1 VPPAAPREV
10 AERLALPMAA
20 IRGPGFVGR
29 TSERELLDGL
39 LARVRGGE
47 SEVLVIRGEAG
58 IGKTALLRYA
68 ARQASGYR
76 VAELTGVEAEMELA
90 FAGIHQL
97 CGTMLDRLDALPP
110 PQRDALSIALA
121 LAAGE
126 APDRF
131 LVGLAVLSL
140 LAAVAEE
147 RPLLCLVEDAQWLD
161 AASSQIVGLVA
172 RRVRAESVAIVVAV
186 REPVTA
192 PDFDALPEL
201 RLEGLPEHD
210 ARSLLRGV
218 VSGRLDNRVV
228 ERIAGETG
236 GNPLALLELPGRM
249 TAAEL
254 AGGFE
259 LPAAGD
265 LPAHIEHHYV
275 RRIRQLPEATQRL
288 MLLAAAEPV
297 GDASLVLRAGRR
309 LGIET
314 GALAPAE
321 AAQLLQLGTS
331 VRFRHPL
338 VRSAVYRAA
347 PPDSRQR
354 VHEALA
360 EVSDPDSEADRRAW
374 HRALAAT
381 GPDEEVAAELE
392 RSAARAQ
399 ARGGAAATAAF
410 LDRAVALTPD
420 PARRRERALAAA
432 QASLQA
438 GAFAAAR
445 RLLAM
450 ADAGPLEDFQRAR
463 VDLLQAQLAFV
474 SSRGADA
481 TALLLAAARRLEP
494 LEVSLARET
503 YVDAFSAA
511 LFGARLNGSVGIPE
525 VADAVR
531 AALRAP
537 DAEPATADLLLD
549 ALVALAED
557 YDAAVPRCRE
567 AVLRLSGGKASAKER
582 LRWLW
587 QGCVLALEIWDDEH
601 ALSLSQSSA
610 QMARET
616 GTLAELALAL
626 SAYTPILVFCGDL
639 ATAAAT
645 VSETELVQ
653 ETTGIRSAPYGALI
667 LSAWRGREV
676 ETTNLIESTEREA
689 TARGEGI
696 GVAISAYA
704 RAVLCN
710 GLGRYEEALAAAVT
724 ASEHREVVAENWGL
738 SELIEP
744 AARAGRADLAADAL
758 KRLSRK
764 ADATGTDLALGIDA
778 RSRALL
784 SEDDRAEG
792 FFLMAID
799 RLSQTRVRAE
809 LARTHLLYG
818 EWLRRMNRRVDAR
831 AQLHIAYDS
840 FSSSGMEAFA
850 ERARRELSATG
861 ETVRKRTAETR
872 DDLTPQ
878 ERQIAELARDGLS
891 NPEIGAR
898 LFLSR
903 RTVEWHLRHVFAKL
917 GIQSRR
923 ELSSA
928 LSTFVSARPD
938 VSLKPQVPGQ

>member
-1 VPPAAPREV
+1 
-10 AERLALPMAA
+10 MAA

-39 LARVRGGE
+39 LARVRDGG

-97 CGTMLDRLDALPP
+97 CGTMLDRLGALPA
-110 PQRDALSIALA
+110 PQREALSVALG

-126 APDRF
+126 VPDRF
-131 LVGLAVLSL
+131 LVGLAVLNL

-172 RRVRAESVAIVVAV
+172 RRVHAESVAMVVAA
-186 REPVTA
+186 REPAAV
-192 PDFDALPEL
+192 PDFDGLAEL
-201 RLEGLPEHD
+201 RLGGLPEQHGH
-210 ARSLLRGV
+210 SLLRGV
-218 VSGRLDNRVV
+218 VGGRLDSGIVA
-228 ERIAGETG
+228 RIVAETG

-259 LPAAGD
+259 LPASGE
-265 LPAHIEHHYV
+265 LPAHLEQHFI
-275 RRIRQLPEATQRL
+275 RRIRQLPTATQSL
-288 MLLAAAEPV
+288 MLLAAAEPA
-297 GDASLVLRAGRR
+297 GDAPLVLRAGRS
-309 LGIET
+309 LGIDT
-314 GALAPAE
+314 DALAPAE
-321 AAQLLQLGTS
+321 AAQLLQIGTS

-347 PPDSRQR
+347 PPGSRQR
-354 VHEALA
+354 AHEALA
-360 EVSDPDSEADRRAW
+360 EVSDPEFDADRRAW
-374 HRALAAT
+374 HRALAAE
-381 GPDEEVAAELE
+381 GPDEDVAAELE

-410 LDRAVALTPD
+410 LDRAVTLTPD
-420 PARRRERALAAA
+420 PARRPERALAAA
-432 QASLQA
+432 QASVEA
-438 GAFAAAR
+438 GGFSAAR

-450 ADAGPLEDFQRAR
+450 AHAGPLDEFQRAQL
-463 VDLLQAQLAFV
+463 DLLQAQLAFV

-481 TALLLAAARRLEP
+481 TELLLAAARRFEP

-511 LFGARLNGSVGIPE
+511 LFGARLNGTVGIPE
-525 VADAVR
+525 VAEAAR
-531 AALRAP
+531 AAPRAP
-537 DAEPATADLLLD
+537 DGEPATADLLLD
-549 ALVALAED
+549 ALVALVDD
-557 YDAAVPRCRE
+557 YETAVPRCRE
-567 AVLRLSGGKASAKER
+567 AVVRLSGEHASAKER

-587 QGCVLALEIWDDEH
+587 QGCVLALETWDDEH
-601 ALSLSQSSA
+601 ALSLSRSSV
-610 QMARET
+610 QIARET
-616 GTLAELALAL
+616 GTLSELALAL
-626 SAYTPILVFCGDL
+626 SAHTPILVFCGDV
-639 ATAAAT
+639 AAAGAT

-653 ETTGIRSAPYGALI
+653 GTTGIRSAPYGALI
-667 LSAWRGREV
+667 LSAWQGREI
-676 ETTNLIESTEREA
+676 ESTKLIETTEREA
-689 TARGEGI
+689 NARGEGI
-696 GVAISAYA
+696 GLAISAYA

-710 GLGRYEEALAAAVT
+710 GLGRYEEALAAAVA

-744 AARAGRADLAADAL
+744 ATRTDRTDLAADAME
-758 KRLSRK
+758 RLSRK
-764 ADATGTDLALGIDA
+764 AYATRTDWALGIDA

-784 SEDDRAEG
+784 SEDDRAEV
-792 FFLMAID
+792 FFLKAID
-799 RLSQTRVRAE
+799 HLSQTRVRAE

-831 AQLHIAYDS
+831 AQLHIAFDN

-861 ETVRKRTAETR
+861 ETVRKRTVETR

-878 ERQIAELARDGLS
+878 EWQIAELARDGLS

-917 GIQSRR
+917 GIKSRR
-923 ELSSA
+923 DLPSA
-928 LSTFVSARPD
+928 LAR
-938 VSLKPQVPGQ
+938 SVPEQHAEPA